1 MTAIF
6 SKKCNECH
14 KSYPPD
20 FKICPDDGAAL
31 ATELD
36 QTVIMKKD
44 KLVIND
50 RYEVESE
57 LGRGGMGVIYSARD
71 RQAAPDLKSAD
82 KPTKVAIKLLLA
94 DTSGDPSMVTRFN
107 QEAVAAGSLDHP
119 NIVKILEHSVTADGL
134 PYIVMEF
141 LAGQSLSEAIAD
153 EAMDEERLVRLMI
166 DIANALSHAHNRL
179 VVHRDIKPSN
189 IMLVPEAD
197 GQMKA
202 VLVDFGIAKIFAQP
216 GQTMLKL
223 TQTGEIFGSPLYMS
237 PEQCMGQ
244 KPDLRSDIYSLACVI
259 YECLTKKTLFYGE
272 NYLAVISQHI
282 KTEPDLSSE
291 KAISPNLRRILSRA
305 LSKDR
310 EKRQQSMSEIRQEL
324 ETHLTTLHREDT
336 SGESEDFKDQEEL
349 HAHYMKLAL
358 EGDAQAQ
365 VDLAWQFRFGDGCQ
379 QNEYEAFKWFLKA
392 ATAGI
397 HTAQSTVGFAYT
409 EGLGTDIDL
418 EKAFYWYLKSAQ
430 GGYVPAMGITM
441 SLYMCG
447 TGVEEDLEQAKYW
460 GTKAAEH
467 EDSETQFDL
476 GRAYQCGF
484 FGDVDLDLSFYWY
497 LRAANAGH
505 IRAKQEVGECY
516 QLGFGAD
523 KDEYRAFQYYLEAA
537 EEGLAASQR
546 EVGLYY
552 FFGRHVI
559 EDVDKAKHYMHQ
571 AYQNGDAWACY
582 WMGYWTRAGSCGL
595 AEDAKQ
601 SVKYFREGAEM
612 DNVGC
617 MEAIGEAYLEGKG
630 VVRDEKTAAHW
641 LKKAAEG
648 GWSSAK
654 IQLARCYKNGIGVE
668 RDRQKAL
675 ELLLDAATNHAD
687 PDAMQEL
694 IRHYQA
700 EDNLSEAAKW
710 TEELAKNGAPEPDQA

>member
-6 SKKCNECH
+6 SKKCNECK
-14 KSYPPD
+14 KSYPAD
-20 FKICPDDGAAL
+20 FKICPEDGAAL

-36 QTVIMKKD
+36 QTVIAKKE
-44 KLVIND
+44 KLIIND

-57 LGRGGMGVIYSARD
+57 LGRGGMGVIYAARD
-71 RQAAPDLKSAD
+71 LKD
-82 KPTKVAIKLLLA
+82 TGGKKPKVAIKLLLA

-107 QEAVAAGSLDHP
+107 LEAVAAGALDHP
-119 NIVKILEHSVTADGL
+119 NIVKIIEHNVTGDGL

-141 LAGQSLSEAIAD
+141 LAGQSLSAAIDDAPM
-153 EAMDEERLVRLMI
+153 EEERLVQLMI

-189 IMLVPEAD
+189 IMIVPEAD
-197 GQMKA
+197 GEVKA

-259 YECLTKKTLFYGE
+259 YECLTKKTLFHGE

-282 KTEPDLSSE
+282 KVEPDLSSE
-291 KAISPNLRRILSRA
+291 KMISPNLRRIIARA
-305 LSKDR
+305 LNKDR
-310 EKRQQSMSEIRQEL
+310 EERQQSMAELRQEL
-324 ETHLTTLHREDT
+324 ETHLTTLHRKEKT
-336 SGESEDFKDQEEL
+336 EESEDSKSQEEL
-349 HAHYMKLAL
+349 HARYVKLAL
-358 EGDAQAQ
+358 EGDVQAQ
-365 VDLAWQFRFGDGCQ
+365 VDLAWQFRLGDGCQ
-379 QNEYEAFKWFLKA
+379 QNDYEAFKWFLKA

-397 HTAQSTVGFAYT
+397 HTAQSTLAYLYA
-409 EGLGTDIDL
+409 EGVGTDVDL
-418 EKAFYWYLKSAQ
+418 ERSFYWYLKSAQ
-430 GGYVPAMGITM
+430 GGYVGAMGILM
-441 SLYMCG
+441 SLYMGGVG
-447 TGVEEDLEQAKYW
+447 TEEDLEQARYW

-467 EDSETQFDL
+467 EDSEAQFDL
-476 GRAYQCGF
+476 GRSYQSGF

-559 EDVDKAKHYMHQ
+559 EDTEKAKHYMYQ

-595 AEDAKQ
+595 EEDPKQ
-601 SVKYFREGAEM
+601 AVKYFREGAEM

-617 MEAIGEAYLEGKG
+617 MEAIGEAYLEGRG
-630 VVRDEKTAAHW
+630 VARDEKTAAHW

-654 IQLARCYKNGIGVE
+654 IQLASCYKNGIGVE

-675 ELLLDAATNHAD
+675 ALLLDAATNHAD

-694 IRHYQA
+694 VRHYQA
-700 EDNLSEAAKW
+700 ENNTEQAAKW
-710 TEELAKNGAPEPDQA
+710 SEELDKSGAQGSDQIESD